1 MIWEVF
7 RKQHEG
13 DDFTYCRDVHAP
25 DKEMA
30 KQFAVIQHG
39 RRKPTEALWVAPQ
52 DDIAEVSPSESLS
65 NSTSSE
71 PAVTWVVFRQ
81 DRAGRYHTHCGE
93 VSAADAGNA
102 KSKALEKLTD
112 NDPHS
117 LWVIPESCIGEITSD
132 EVNFGGTTNK
142 DYRFAQTY
150 NVDPA
155 AEEVKASEDEQ
166 VEAARSRSD
175 T

>member
-7 RKQHEG
+7 RKQHENA
-13 DDFTYCRDVHAP
+13 DFTHCRDVHAP

-52 DDIAEVSPSESLS
+52 DNVASVSPGEDPGDPIGDG
-65 NSTSSE
+65 
-71 PAVTWVVFRQ
+71 PAVTWTVFSQ
-81 DRAGRYHTHCGE
+81 SRAGRYHTHCGE
-93 VSAADAGNA
+93 VSATDAADA
-102 KSKALEKLTD
+102 KSEALEQFAD
-112 NDPHS
+112 DDPHS
-117 LWVIPESCIGEITSD
+117 LWVVPEHHIGEITSD

-142 DYRFAQTY
+142 EYRFAQAY

-155 AEEVKASEDEQ
+155 AEEVKQSEDEQ
-166 VEAARSRSD
+166 VEAARGRGD
-175 T
+175 V